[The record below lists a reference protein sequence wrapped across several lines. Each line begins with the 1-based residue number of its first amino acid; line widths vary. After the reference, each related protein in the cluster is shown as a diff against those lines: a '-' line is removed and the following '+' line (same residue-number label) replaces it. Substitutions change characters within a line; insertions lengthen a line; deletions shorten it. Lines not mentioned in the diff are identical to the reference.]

1 MSETR
6 PVILAIDDT
15 PANLL
20 TLGSALAGEF
30 DLRISTSGVH
40 GLELAATIRP
50 DLILLDV
57 MMPEM
62 DGFEV
67 CRRLK
72 ADEQLKLTPVIFIT
86 ALSDTESESRGLALG
101 AADFLAKP
109 LNVGIARQRIR
120 NLIDR
125 ETLRQQVAMQRDQ
138 LASQLETLRN
148 LSTAVEQS
156 PASVVITDLEACIQY
171 VNPRFTEVTG
181 YSSAEA
187 MGQNPRILQSGKT
200 GKATYEKFWNTLSA
214 GEPWKGEL
222 LNKRKNGEFY
232 WEEAQIAPVKN
243 PAGDITHYVAVKT
256 DITQRKQLELA
267 KDELLDR
274 LRKIASRVPGVVYQ
288 YRLRPDGTSCFPFA
302 SEAIR
307 QIYRVSPESVV
318 DDASAIYAILH
329 PDDSAGIVAS
339 IQHSAE
345 TLTPWR
351 HEYRVRFE
359 DGTVRW
365 LFGDALPEREA
376 DGGTLWHGFITDVT
390 GRKQIEAELAE
401 HRAHL
406 EAMVQARTLDLSIA
420 KEAAEAA
427 SRAKTT
433 FLATMSHELRT
444 PLNGIIGLTGLAAR
458 RTTDERL
465 KDMLGKV
472 DRSSHQLLAI
482 INDILDIS
490 KIEAERLTLKM
501 VDFRLGEV
509 LDNAQSLIAPKAAEK
524 GLVFEVDRSMG
535 ITDLPVRGDPL
546 RLGQVLLNLFGNAVK
561 FTAEG
566 HVTTSVE
573 LVEAFPDAVSIRFRV
588 TDTGIGIAPED
599 QKRLFSAFEQADGSM
614 TRRYGG
620 TGLGLAITKR
630 LVQLMGGEI
639 GIASEVGRGS
649 TFWFTV
655 RLGKATDAIP
665 PAPTFNGK
673 TAAERLLGEYAGTRI
688 LVAED
693 EPINQEVSR
702 VLLEDAGLLVDLA
715 EDGQQAIELAKQNT
729 YALILMDMQM
739 PHLNGVESSL
749 AIRALPAYAQTP
761 ILAMTANA
769 FDENRQ
775 VCLDAGMNDHI
786 AKPVDPDKLYETLLA
801 WLEKRGN

>member
-1 MSETR
+1 MRETK
-6 PVILAIDDT
+6 PVILAIDDI
-15 PANLL
+15 PANLM
-20 TLGSALAGEF
+20 TLGSALIDDF
-30 DLRISTSGVH
+30 DLRISTSGAH

-72 ADEQLKLTPVIFIT
+72 ADEQLKLIPVIFIT

-125 ETLRQQVAMQRDQ
+125 ENLRQQVATQRDQ
-138 LASQLETLRN
+138 LASQLELLRN

-156 PASVVITDLEACIQY
+156 PVSVVITDLEACIQY

-181 YSSAEA
+181 YSSTEA
-187 MGQNPRILQSGKT
+187 LGQNPRILQSGNT
-200 GKATYEKFWNTLSA
+200 GKATYEKFWNTLTA
-214 GEPWKGEL
+214 GESWKGEL
-222 LNKRKNGEFY
+222 LNKRKNGDLY

-243 PAGDITHYVAVKT
+243 PVGDITHYVAVKT

-288 YRLRPDGTSCFPFA
+288 YCLRPDGTSCFPFA

-318 DDASAIYAILH
+318 DDASAVYAILH

-376 DGGTLWHGFITDVT
+376 DGGTLWHGYITDVT
-390 GRKQIEAELAE
+390 ERKQIEAELAD
-401 HRAHL
+401 HRTHL

-427 SRAKTT
+427 NRAKTT

-458 RTTDERL
+458 RTTDERV

-490 KIEAERLTLKM
+490 KIEAERLTLEM

-509 LDNAQSLIAPKAAEK
+509 LDSAQSLISPKATEK
-524 GLVFEVDRSMG
+524 GLVFEVDRRIG
-535 ITDLPVRGDPL
+535 IADLPVRGDPL

-561 FTAEG
+561 FTDEG
-566 HVTTSVE
+566 HVMASVE
-573 LVEAFPDAVSIRFRV
+573 LVETYPDAVLIRFRV

-599 QKRLFSAFEQADGSM
+599 QSRLFSAFEQADGSM
-614 TRRYGG
+614 SRKYGG

-639 GIASEVGRGS
+639 GVTSEYGRGS

-655 RLGKATDAIP
+655 RLGKATVAIP
-665 PAPTFNGK
+665 PAPTFNRK
-673 TAAERLLGEYAGTRI
+673 TAAERLFREYAGTRI

-702 VLLEDAGLLVDLA
+702 LLLEDVGLLVDLA
-715 EDGQQAIELAKQNT
+715 EDGQQAIEFAKQNT
-729 YALILMDMQM
+729 YALILMDMQL
-739 PHLNGVESSL
+739 PRLSGVESTL
-749 AIRALPAYAQTP
+749 AIRALPAYAHTP

-769 FDENRQ
+769 YDENRQ

-786 AKPVDPDKLYETLLA
+786 AKPVDPDKLYETVLA